1 MPPVPNPSPPIPPAL
16 APEFEICAEIVRRRA
31 RNFYYGLRL
40 TPEPRRSAIY
50 SIYAWMRKADD
61 AADDPATLD
70 ARAAA
75 LAALRSQTD
84 AALDPTASDPADPVL
99 AALRWSVAAFE
110 LDPQDILPLLAALE
124 DDIQREAAACNA
136 SASARK
142 SDPTPDF
149 QTRDDLTKYCHAV
162 ASTAGVACVGIWGLE
177 DPSKR
182 ELARALAVRRG
193 VAFQLTNILRDFAED
208 FASMRVYIPAE
219 DFNAHNT
226 TPASV
231 AQWADPNKSAALIR
245 SIAQWARNE
254 YEASAPL
261 DDLIAKDA
269 RAALV
274 AMTRIYSGILN
285 IIFEH
290 PQRITHARVRLPA
303 VKKAAIAARAV
314 LQKRGVT
321 M

>member
-1 MPPVPNPSPPIPPAL
+1 MPEAIPSNL
-16 APEFEICAEIVRRRA
+16 APAFASCAETVRQRA
-31 RNFYYGLRL
+31 RNFYFGLRL

-50 SIYAWMRKADD
+50 AIYAWMRLADD
-61 AADDPATLD
+61 AADDPATLPEKT
-70 ARAAA
+70 AA
-75 LAALRSQTD
+75 LAALRTNTE
-84 AALDPTASDPADPVL
+84 AVLDPAMSEPIDPTL
-99 AALRWSVAAFE
+99 AALRWTVANFDFSPA
-110 LDPQDILPLLAALE
+110 DILPLLDALDQDVQRDQFALE
-124 DDIQREAAACNA
+124 
-136 SASARK
+136 SK
-142 SDPTPDF
+142 TDPTPDF
-149 QTRDDLTKYCHAV
+149 QTRDQLTQYCHGV

-208 FASMRVYIPAE
+208 FADKRVYIPAE
-219 DFNAHNT
+219 DFSAHAV
-226 TPASV
+226 TPADV
-231 AQWADPNKSAALIR
+231 ARWNNPNVSAALIR
-245 SIAQWARNE
+245 SIARWARAE

-261 DDLIAKDA
+261 DQLVAKDS

-285 IIFEH
+285 IITEH

-314 LQKRGVT
+314 LSKHRASV
-321 M
+321 